1 VTLRHRFSKGGFE
14 GRFIMRCIVMAVGI
28 CLFATV
34 CSAQE
39 KYHNSKWHFSF
50 TVPEGWKVATDD
62 AAISNYVK
70 LHESRFENAEVLAV
84 CQEAGTGAEENKSS
98 MLVQAHA
105 IGKVE
110 EGIPM
115 EVTYEKG
122 LHSNLQWKESNA
134 YLKSFRDDLIKQG
147 DVTRDAEY
155 KHNIYYD
162 PNRHIFFE
170 TIALPLKSG
179 GAIGTS
185 AVHVLGSN
193 KEAILSFN
201 LYGKSVEGIMGL
213 VKEVANSFAYDEHYG
228 FGEATT
234 IDIMRIL
241 WHWLVPGAGTLIVMF
256 ILYKWI
262 ASEYG

>member
-1 VTLRHRFSKGGFE
+1 
-14 GRFIMRCIVMAVGI
+14 MRRIVIAVSI
-28 CLFATV
+28 CLFAAV

-39 KYHNSKWHFSF
+39 KYHDSNWHFSF
-50 TVPEGWKVATDD
+50 TLPEGWKVSTDD

-70 LHESRFENAEVLAV
+70 QYETRFENAEVLAV
-84 CQEAGTGAEENKSS
+84 CREAGTGAEENKSS

-122 LHSNLQWKESNA
+122 LHSNYQWEESNA
-134 YLKSFRDDLIKQG
+134 YLKSLRDDLIEQG
-147 DVTRDAEY
+147 DVARGAEY
-155 KHNIYYD
+155 NRHIYYD

-170 TIALPLKSG
+170 TIAMPLKRG

-193 KEAILSFN
+193 KETILSFN
-201 LYGKSVEGIMGL
+201 LYGKSVEGIFGL
-213 VKEVANSFAYDEHYG
+213 VKEVADSFAYDEHYG
-228 FGEATT
+228 FGEATPV
-234 IDIMRIL
+234 DIMRIL